1 MNGLNNIFY
10 SLAAAVL
17 LLGGNAVYAEPAGH
31 VQFVNGEVQL
41 TTSAGQ
47 THRVQKGDV
56 VNEGDTLSSARNASA
71 QVKMLDGGFVA
82 MRPDTRLKFDS
93 FKFSGKE
100 DGSEKSFFSLFKGG
114 FRAITGLIGRVN
126 KSSYRITTPTST
138 IGIRGTDH
146 ETFVVVPESE
156 LAAVA
161 PTGTYNK
168 VNRGETSMTTDKGT
182 IFVRPNQMGFAGA
195 MDQMPKLQPLNT
207 HLFTVASAPAPQAK
221 SGKEDGREVRANAVV
236 DNTVQEPAA
245 GAEPATAVPGNALPT
260 NVIQIPITTTG
271 GVSLTGGGPAGRQT
285 KP

>member
-1 MNGLNNIFY
+1 MNGLNKIFY
-10 SLAAAVL
+10 SLAAAML

-82 MRPDTRLKFDS
+82 MRPETKLKFDS

-126 KSSYRITTPTST
+126 KGSYRITTPTST

-207 HLFTVASAPAPQAK
+207 HIFTVAPAPQAK
-221 SGKEDGREVRANAVV
+221 SGKEEGKGVRANAVV
-236 DNTVQEPAA
+236 DNIVQEPAA
-245 GAEPATAVPGNALPT
+245 GAKPTTAAPGNAPPT